1 MLPQLIRTNNDGTI
15 SQLNLILSDLRNVI
29 NPNLLRILVSKHP
42 RHTQSRTFNTVL
54 VDQILTNGL
63 SKLILHSIHVAA
75 PGLDPLQLSLI
86 RRIMQIIDISSLK
99 LIFAL

>member
-29 NPNLLRILVSKHP
+29 NPNLRILVSKHP